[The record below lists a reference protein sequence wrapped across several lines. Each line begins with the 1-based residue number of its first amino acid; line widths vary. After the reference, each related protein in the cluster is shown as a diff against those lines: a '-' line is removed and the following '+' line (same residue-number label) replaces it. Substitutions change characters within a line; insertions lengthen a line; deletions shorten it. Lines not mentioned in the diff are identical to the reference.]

1 MRLVPPPL
9 LRLSVDVDPATGD
22 RVTGDRATG
31 NRATGD
37 APAGDPQPGP
47 ATQPESDGAARAVD
61 VARSTPWWLILLGI
75 ATTLYRS

>member
-22 RVTGDRATG
+22 HATGDRATG
-31 NRATGD
+31 DEPAGNGATGD
-37 APAGDPQPGP
+37 RQPGP
-47 ATQPESDGAARAVD
+47 ATRPDSERVTRPVD
-61 VARSTPWWLILLGI
+61 VARSTPWLLLLLGI